1 MKTGMYKKIFLTA
14 AMLVAALC
22 AVAMTPPESRS
33 VLERALTLLE
43 HRRWCDARHELLRAK
58 ETVSSDE
65 TSLLRQIEFGLVV
78 CAVELKDADA
88 EHSLLS
94 FLANYPESVHVNDIH
109 FLLGIYYCENEEFA
123 KAREEFGKVSYKA
136 LTADDRERYDIRL
149 GYAEFVG
156 GNLDRAYEHFSKVS
170 PTGQYADHATYYKS
184 YIHYHRGEFDQA
196 YNGFVS
202 LKKSDAYSSV
212 IPYYLLQLEFSRG
225 NYDYVVRNGDDL
237 LAGAVESQRLELM
250 RILAESWYRLE
261 GYNKALFYISM
272 YRKNGGVMNREENYL
287 LGYSAYRTTDYAA
300 AIEALQKVCT
310 GDDSLA
316 QNASYHLADCYIK
329 QGNKRLAIY
338 SFAMAA
344 DDKFAN
350 EIAEDALFNYG
361 KLLFETGGGTFNE
374 SINVLTRYVN
384 KYPDSPR
391 AKEARELLIAA
402 YYNSHDYDMAYSAIK
417 SFDKPDGNIKTALQ
431 KITCFKGMEALS
443 AGDAEKA
450 QTAFEE
456 SMAVGVSPKYNALC
470 SFWLGEIAYNRGDYP
485 KAIERYNFYL
495 KRAPKSANEYKMAL
509 YNIGYSQFA
518 LGEMAKA
525 RKAFEGFLWLYKNPD
540 SYRADAYN
548 RLGDTQYSS
557 RDFAAAVKSY
567 ESAAAIGS
575 TEQYYAQY
583 QRAVSLGLLGKTS
596 AKIGILKQIVAEDR
610 GDYADDASYEL
621 GRTYVS
627 LEQYGS
633 GASVLETFIG
643 KYPAS
648 PYYMPALLDLGLI
661 YFNLGDTARSLKY
674 YDKVITAAPQSE
686 TAKDAM
692 QSVREIY
699 VGKGDVDSYFAY
711 AERTGV
717 ECDLSSMTRDS
728 LSFRA
733 AQKIYLSGRTADA
746 IPQLEHYIANYP
758 KGYYLNDALFCLSD
772 SYLKCDSLDS
782 AVASL
787 KLLAEKPTNQYT
799 LAVLEKLSQV
809 TFDNRMYDDAA
820 AAYRRLYDAAASAP
834 KRSDAASGYVK
845 SVLAHGSGDSI
856 LAMANDIDSLSDVSP
871 ESRRAALFAKA
882 GVLSSRNDRTAA
894 LDIYKAL
901 SAEPSSRE
909 GAESAY
915 IVIRSIYDSGD
926 LDECE
931 KRIYAFADSK
941 TSQSYWLGKAFVLL
955 GDIYLDRNDQFQAR
969 ATYQSIIDGYSPA
982 DDGIVDEAKD
992 RIKKLN

>member
-1 MKTGMYKKIFLTA
+1 MSKKIFLTVI
-14 AMLVAALC
+14 MLAAALC
-22 AVAMTPPESRS
+22 STVAMTPPESRTT
-33 VLERALTLLE
+33 LERALTLLE
-43 HRRWCDARHELLRAK
+43 HRRWSDARHEFERAR
-58 ETVSSDE
+58 EGVSSDE
-65 TSLLRQIEFGLVV
+65 TSLLRQIEFGLAV

-88 EHSLLS
+88 EQRLLA
-94 FLANYPESVHVNDIH
+94 FLAAYPESVHVNDVH

-123 KAREEFGKVSYKA
+123 KAKEEFGKVSYKA
-136 LTADDRERYDIRL
+136 LTAENRERYDVRL

-156 GNLDRAYEHFSKVS
+156 GEYDKAYEHFSKVS
-170 PTGQYADHATYYKS
+170 PVGQYADHATYYKA
-184 YIHYHRGEFDQA
+184 YIHYHRGEFDKA
-196 YNGFVS
+196 YKGFVS
-202 LKKSDAYSSV
+202 LQKSDAYAPV

-225 NYDYVVRNGDDL
+225 NYDYVVRHGDDL

-261 GYNKALFYISM
+261 GYNKALLYMSM
-272 YRKNGGVMNREENYL
+272 YAKNGGEMNREENYL

-300 AIEALQKVCT
+300 AVDALKKVCT

-329 QGNKRLAIY
+329 SGNKRLAIY

-402 YYNSHDYDMAYSAIK
+402 YYNSHEYDMAY
-417 SFDKPDGNIKTALQ
+417 L
-431 KITCFKGMEALS
+431 
-443 AGDAEKA
+443 
-450 QTAFEE
+450 EE
-456 SMAVGVSPKYNALC
+456 SMSVGVSPKYNALC

-485 KAIERYNFYL
+485 KAIEHYNFYL
-495 KRAPKSANEYKMAL
+495 KRAPKSAYEYRMAL

-518 LGEMAKA
+518 LGEMAKS
-525 RKAFEGFLWLYKNPD
+525 RKAFEGFIWLYKNPD

-548 RLGDTQYSS
+548 RLGDTQYSL

-567 ESAAAIGS
+567 EGAVAIGS
-575 TEQYYAQY
+575 PEQYYAQY
-583 QRAVSLGLLGKTS
+583 QRAVSLGLLGKTP
-596 AKIGILKQIVAEDR
+596 AKIGILKQIVADDR

-627 LEQYGS
+627 LEQYGN
-633 GASVLETFIG
+633 GASVLETFID

-648 PYYMPALLDLGLI
+648 PYYTPALLDLGLI
-661 YFNLGDTARSLKY
+661 YFNLGNTDKSLKY
-674 YDKVITAAPQSE
+674 YDMVIASAPQSE
-686 TAKDAM
+686 AAKDAM

-733 AQKIYLSGRTADA
+733 AQKIYLSGKVAES

-787 KLLAEKPTNQYT
+787 KLLAEKPANQYT
-799 LAVLEKLSQV
+799 PAVLEKLSQV
-809 TFDNRMYDDAA
+809 TFDNRMYEDAA
-820 AAYRRLYDAAASAP
+820 SAYRRLYDVAANAS

-845 SVLAHGSGDSI
+845 AVLAHGSGDSI
-856 LAMANDIDSLSDVSP
+856 VAMADDVDSLSDVSA
-871 ESRRAALFAKA
+871 ESLRAARFAKA
-882 GVLSSRNDRTAA
+882 GVLASRDEKAAA
-894 LDIYKAL
+894 LEIYRTL
-901 SAEPSSRE
+901 SAEPTSRE

-915 IVIRSIYDSGD
+915 IVIRSIYDGGD

>member
-1 MKTGMYKKIFLTA
+1 MSKKIFLTA
-14 AMLVAALC
+14 IMLAAALSG
-22 AVAMTPPESRS
+22 AVAMTPPEPRIA
-33 VLERALTLLE
+33 LERALTLLE
-43 HRRWCDARHELLRAK
+43 HRRWSDARHEFRRLK
-58 ETVSSDE
+58 EDVSSDE
-65 TSLLRQIEFGLVV
+65 TSLIRQIEFGLAV

-88 EHSLLS
+88 EQRLLS
-94 FLANYPESVHVNDIH
+94 FLAAYPESVHVNDVH
-109 FLLGIYYCENEEFA
+109 FMLGVYYCENEEFA
-123 KAREEFGKVSYKA
+123 KAKEEFEKVSYKA
-136 LTADDRERYDIRL
+136 LTAENRERYDVRL

-156 GNLDRAYEHFSKVS
+156 GNYDKAYEYFSKVS
-170 PTGQYADHATYYKS
+170 PVGQYADHATYYKS
-184 YIHYHRGEFDQA
+184 YIHYHRGEFDKA

-202 LKKSDAYSSV
+202 LKKSDAYAPV

-225 NYDYVVRNGDDL
+225 NYDYVVRHGDDL

-261 GYNKALFYISM
+261 GYNKALLYMSM
-272 YRKNGGVMNREENYL
+272 YAKNGGEMNREENYL

-300 AIEALQKVCT
+300 AVDALKKVCT

-329 QGNKRLAIY
+329 RGNKRLAIY

-344 DDKFAN
+344 DDKFDN
-350 EIAEDALFNYG
+350 EISEDALFNYG

-431 KITCFKGMEALS
+431 KITCFKGMEAFS
-443 AGDAEKA
+443 AGDFDKA
-450 QTAFEE
+450 QAAFEE

-470 SFWLGEIAYNRGDYP
+470 SFWLGEIAYNRSDYP
-485 KAIERYNFYL
+485 KAIEHYNFYL
-495 KRAPKSANEYKMAL
+495 KRAPKSAYEYKMAL

-518 LGEMAKA
+518 LGEMEKS
-525 RKAFEGFLWLYKNPD
+525 RKAFEGFLWLYKTPD
-540 SYRADAYN
+540 SYRADACN
-548 RLGDTQYSS
+548 RLGDAQYSL

-567 ESAAAIGS
+567 EGAVAIGS
-575 TEQYYAQY
+575 PEQYYAQY
-583 QRAVSLGLLGKTS
+583 LRAVSLGLLGKTP
-596 AKIGILKQIVAEDR
+596 AKIGILKQIVADDR

-627 LEQYGS
+627 LEQYGN
-633 GASVLETFIG
+633 GAAVLENFIG
-643 KYPAS
+643 KYPSS
-648 PYYMPALLDLGLI
+648 PYYTPALLDLGLI
-661 YFNLGDTARSLKY
+661 YFNLGDSDKSLKY
-674 YDKVITAAPQSE
+674 YDRVIASAPQSE
-686 TAKDAM
+686 AAKDAM

-733 AQKIYLSGRTADA
+733 AQKIYLSGKVAES
-746 IPQLEHYIANYP
+746 IPQLEHYISNYP

-809 TFDNRMYDDAA
+809 TFDNRMYEDAA
-820 AAYRRLYDAAASAP
+820 PAYRRLYDAAANAS
-834 KRSDAASGYVK
+834 KRSDAAAGYVK
-845 SVLAHGSGDSI
+845 SVLAHGSDDSI
-856 LAMANDIDSLSDVSP
+856 IAMADDVDSLSDVSA
-871 ESRRAALFAKA
+871 ESRRAARFAKA
-882 GVLSSRNDRTAA
+882 GVLSSRGEKAAA
-894 LDIYKAL
+894 LEIYKTL
-901 SAEPSSRE
+901 SAETASRE